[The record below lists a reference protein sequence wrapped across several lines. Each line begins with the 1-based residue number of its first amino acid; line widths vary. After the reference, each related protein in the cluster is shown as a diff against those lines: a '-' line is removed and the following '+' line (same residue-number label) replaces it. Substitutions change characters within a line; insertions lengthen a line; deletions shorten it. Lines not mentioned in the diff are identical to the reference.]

1 MNDFYHWNKVKI
13 YLAKYRGFCPGVR
26 RAIRIAKQT
35 RENKSGPVTILRE
48 VVHNA
53 AVVSEL
59 ERAGLPKV
67 ESIESAKSGTL
78 IISAHGIAQTEI
90 DRAKSLGL
98 SVVDATC
105 PLVKHIHRAAKEYVD
120 QGYAVVLFGDT
131 GHDEVKGIVGVAPD
145 KIWVV
150 DKIDDI
156 AALPQFDRPVA
167 LIAQSTRSLESFE
180 QAAIALNRRFGKIA
194 VANTICRPTIDR
206 QKSIKELAA
215 RASLIIVIGSKNS
228 ANSKRLAEIG
238 GSLGA
243 KSYLVDN
250 ASEVVPVWFDRIDIV
265 GVTAGA
271 STPEYLV
278 DEVIKKISEITIKR
292 GKQVEITEEF

>member
-1 MNDFYHWNKVKI
+1 
-13 YLAKYRGFCPGVR
+13 VR

-35 RENKSGPVTILRE
+35 RENKSGPVTILRD

-53 AVVSEL
+53 AVVNEL
-59 ERAGLPKV
+59 EKAGLPKADN
-67 ESIESAKSGTL
+67 IESVKSGTL
-78 IISAHGIAQTEI
+78 IISAHGIAQSEI
-90 DRAKSLGL
+90 TRAESLGL

-105 PLVKHIHRAAKEYVD
+105 PLVKHIHRTAREYANK
-120 QGYAVVLFGDT
+120 GYAVVLFGDPE
-131 GHDEVKGIVGVAPD
+131 HDEVKGIVGVAPD

-156 AALPQFDRPVA
+156 AALPPFDKPVA
-167 LIAQSTRSLESFE
+167 LISQSTRSLESFE
-180 QAAIALNRRFGKIA
+180 RAAIELQKRFENIA
-194 VANTICRPTIDR
+194 VTNTICRPTIDR

-215 RASLIIVIGSKNS
+215 KAQLIIVVGSKNS

-238 GSLGA
+238 GSMGA
-243 KSYLVDN
+243 ESFLVDN
-250 ASEVVPVWFDRIDIV
+250 ASEIVPFWFANVEMV

-278 DEVIKKISEITIKR
+278 DEVIKKITEIAANR
-292 GKQVEITEEF
+292 GQQVEISEEF

>member
-1 MNDFYHWNKVKI
+1 MKI

-35 RENKSGPVTILRE
+35 RENKLGPVTILRE

-53 AVVSEL
+53 AVVNEL
-59 ERAGLPKV
+59 EKAGLPKADN
-67 ESIESAKSGTL
+67 IESVKSGTL
-78 IISAHGIAQTEI
+78 IISAHGIAQSEI
-90 DRAKSLGL
+90 TRAESLGL

-105 PLVKHIHRAAKEYVD
+105 PLVKHIHRTAREYVD
-120 QGYAVVLFGDT
+120 KGYAVLLFGDP

-156 AALPQFDRPVA
+156 AALPQFNQPVA
-167 LIAQSTRSLESFE
+167 LISQSTRSLESFE
-180 QAAIALNRRFGKIA
+180 SAAIELQKRFENIA
-194 VANTICRPTIDR
+194 VTNTICRPTIDR

-215 RASLIIVIGSKNS
+215 KAQLIIVVGSKNS
-228 ANSKRLAEIG
+228 ANSRRLTEIG
-238 GSLGA
+238 GSMGA
-243 KSYLVDN
+243 KSFLVDN
-250 ASEVVPVWFDRIDIV
+250 ASEIVPFWFANVEMV

-278 DEVIKKISEITIKR
+278 DEVINKITEIAANR
-292 GKQVEITEEF
+292 GQQVEISEEF